1 MSEYLEQFIARLQ
14 HLEKQDRA
22 GLAAL
27 RRSLAFEPG
36 SYVPALPYIEPFV
49 NSEWH
54 VRDSRRRALYIV
66 AGLFAQNPLQRD
78 TSLSASLGKLHR
90 KEESD
95 SIEKR
100 FLALLG
106 ADPENIHTYLRQ
118 IASLLHSHDLG
129 CDYGKLF
136 SDLSRW
142 INPRLDPEWRDD
154 IRQRWAR
161 DFYNTRQESESNT
174 HAEDT
179 ASASHSHTTITN
191 ATHNA

>member
-14 HLEKQDRA
+14 HLERQDRA

-27 RRSLAFEPG
+27 RRSLAFKPG
-36 SYVPALPYIEPFV
+36 NYVPAFPYIEPFV

-54 VRDSRRRALYIV
+54 VQDPRRRALYIV

-78 TSLSASLGKLHR
+78 TSLAASLGKLHR

-118 IASLLHSHDLG
+118 VASLLYSHNLG

-136 SDLSRW
+136 GDLSRW
-142 INPRLDPEWRDD
+142 INLRLDPGWRDD

-161 DFYNTRQESESNT
+161 DFYNTRQESESNNDT
-174 HAEDT
+174 HAENT
-179 ASASHSHTTITN
+179 TSASHTN
-191 ATHNA
+191 ATHTA